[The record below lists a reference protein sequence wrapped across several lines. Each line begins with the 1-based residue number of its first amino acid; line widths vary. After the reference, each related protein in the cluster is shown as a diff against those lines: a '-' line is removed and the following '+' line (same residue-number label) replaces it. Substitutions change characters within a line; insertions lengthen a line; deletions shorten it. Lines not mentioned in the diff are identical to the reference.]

1 MNKRCHTALRPL
13 LNGICRNSLVTWP
26 RPPRV
31 PSFCS
36 CQQQVR
42 LPRSRS
48 AVPFEI
54 TKGTETSQQS
64 AIHNVLTRINNLSAL
79 PNNNIASLTAFAVLT
94 ARQHL
99 HLQED
104 HWRPGHKSATSV
116 FVDGESTNCRCRV
129 DRAGRR
135 YSCAFFCP
143 FLLVGLR
150 VNLEDIPT

>member
-48 AVPFEI
+48 AVPFENY
-54 TKGTETSQQS
+54 KGTEISQQS
-64 AIHNVLTRINNLSAL
+64 AMHNVLTRINNLSAL
-79 PNNNIASLTAFAVLT
+79 LSSCLMGLVAVIALSSVLLEANMAPPKGSVSILAIKSSVSSPYSRLYRSAFL
-94 ARQHL
+94 
-99 HLQED
+99 
-104 HWRPGHKSATSV
+104 P
-116 FVDGESTNCRCRV
+116 CR
-129 DRAGRR
+129 
-135 YSCAFFCP
+135 SCAVSSYEGPLQGPRTSACAI
-143 FLLVGLR
+143 R
-150 VNLEDIPT
+150 T